1 MGRCGSVTLAGR
13 FCRAYEELRQ
23 SFRARTTMHERLAL
37 ADQRHL
43 FQERWAAVLTELAAT

>member
-13 FCRAYEELRQ
+13 FCRAYEALHR